1 MTFPGRVCFV
11 HRLLAI
17 VLVLFFALGPL
28 PVTTALAVGEGR
40 SGIRGF
46 LFESDAS
53 TKLPA
58 ARTIAI
64 NVTTGERFES
74 NLTGSNGSYEIK
86 GMPAGTYDIV
96 IESSGRLFVVSSL
109 VDIARGQRITT
120 SFSVEPRKPAK
131 KRIAG
136 MADPDGTA
144 EFVGLPPGA
153 SAAAGGGGS
162 VLKTPLGIVS
172 LIVITIGAAIVID
185 NLLDD
190 DPPTSPIVP

>member
-1 MTFPGRVCFV
+1 
-11 HRLLAI
+11 
-17 VLVLFFALGPL
+17 
-28 PVTTALAVGEGR
+28 
-40 SGIRGF
+40 
-46 LFESDAS
+46 
-53 TKLPA
+53 
-58 ARTIAI
+58 
-64 NVTTGERFES
+64 
-74 NLTGSNGSYEIK
+74 
-86 GMPAGTYDIV
+86 MPAGTYDIV
-96 IESSGRLFVVSSL
+96 IESGGRLFVVSSL
-109 VDIARGQRITT
+109 IDIARGQRITT

-172 LIVITIGAAIVID
+172 LIVFTIGAAIVID